1 MNEMMKN
8 FKFLLFTIFLA
19 VSGGLQAQEENS
31 FVRQNIFEV
40 LQASDGEGKV
50 IIHQDKRIENLINQK
65 QTAKTGRE
73 ATLGNGYRVQVFS
86 SNEQRTGKVEAFK
99 IEKEIREA
107 FPNTGVYVN
116 YNSPFWKVRVG
127 DFSTVDE
134 AQAFRNKLLEV
145 FPDLRSQTY
154 VVRDQI
160 VK

>member
-1 MNEMMKN
+1 MKN
-8 FKFLLFTIFLA
+8 PKFLLFTILLAAIFL
-19 VSGGLQAQEENS
+19 LQAQEDNTS
-31 FVRQNIFEV
+31 VRQNIFEV
-40 LQASDGEGKV
+40 LQTSGEQGKV

-65 QTAKTGRE
+65 QSAKTDRE
-73 ATLGNGYRVQVFS
+73 AIMGNGYRVQVFS
-86 SNEQRTGKVEAFK
+86 SNEQRTGKAEAFK
-99 IEKEIREA
+99 IEKEIRET

-127 DFSTVDE
+127 DFSTTDE
-134 AQAFRNKLLEV
+134 AQAFRSKLLEV